1 MIKWKDSMQ
10 YKLKS
15 KLRFI
20 IFYTLIN
27 IIVSSHLWA
36 YGENTMM
43 PVYSLNKALMPKL
56 SPKIYSTKRNKIE
69 GLFDVPVDNAI
80 ATNKIGN
87 AITLIHFKGDKVKYE
102 TVKKN
107 FLDYVSGGN
116 DGYLPIFSE
125 DTIGYSIGRG
135 FLLFNIKNNKF
146 NYYSIAGGFDYEI
159 YQIKVLDPV
168 KKIFL
173 FKIGD
178 LGNRHPTFLR
188 LMDLSTEDSKI
199 IIEKDVGD
207 CGIVTRD
214 KLIFVWS
221 ENKIYA
227 MNSKFEKIDH
237 PLVTIF
243 NKEKHKDYGSTIEL
257 IFHPT
262 LPFAIIKEKKYDEL
276 SKYKTSVWSISWR
289 ENDMKSGKPNM
300 IKLLAEES
308 FSYTFS
314 YDGKWLCFVDAT
326 ASQRNLI
333 MMPVDPDL
341 PYFIGKPIYLGEVP
355 EPANANGDAMTRNPS
370 GLVMS
375 ECEGYEGKCW
385 LKKWDFTEA
394 EKLIEKK

>member
-1 MIKWKDSMQ
+1 MQ
-10 YKLKS
+10 YKIKS
-15 KLRFI
+15 KLKFI

-27 IIVSSHLWA
+27 TILSSHLCA
-36 YGENTMM
+36 FGENTMM

-69 GLFDVPVDNAI
+69 GLFDIPVDDAI

-87 AITLIHFKGDKVKYE
+87 AITLIHFKGDNVKYE
-102 TVKKN
+102 TVKRN

-116 DGYLPIFSE
+116 DGYMPIFSE

-135 FLLFNIKNNKF
+135 FLLFNIKNSKF
-146 NYYSIAGGFDYEI
+146 NYYSIAGGFDYKI
-159 YQIKVLDPV
+159 SQIKVIDAE
-168 KKIFL
+168 KKLFL
-173 FKIGD
+173 FKIRD
-178 LGNRHPTFLR
+178 LGKRHPTFLR
-188 LMDLSTEDSKI
+188 IMDLSAEGSDI
-199 IIEKDVGD
+199 IKEKDVGD
-207 CGIVTRD
+207 CGIATKD

-221 ENKIYA
+221 ENKIYV
-227 MNSKFEKIDH
+227 MNTKFEKADH
-237 PLVTIF
+237 PLVATF

-257 IFHPT
+257 IFHHK
-262 LPFAIIKEKKYDEL
+262 LPFAIIKEEKYDE
-276 SKYKTSVWSISWR
+276 SYNSKTSVWLISWR
-289 ENDMKSGKPNM
+289 ENDMKSDKPKM
-300 IKLLAEES
+300 VKLLAEDS

-326 ASQRNLI
+326 TAPRSLV

-341 PYFIGKPIYLGEVP
+341 PHFLGKPIYLGEVP
-355 EPANANGDAMTRNPS
+355 RPENANGDAMTRNPS

-394 EKLIEKK
+394 EKLIEKKK